1 MSLNLR
7 PRVNYSDLF
16 QELQPLDHHH
26 PDPDQAGRGHSGGPL
41 QPDGEAGSDEY
52 RHLGGQTL
60 ERGGDQHHPHPQ
72 DQHAGR
78 EQLRPELRHLQLLP
92 RLPGLQPRHD
102 RAGQVTDSHLS
113 LSLNT
118 SLQCLQRHPGENI
131 QALRQHGQPLLGAH
145 REGLG
150 DRDTGKY
157 SVLAEQ

>member
-7 PRVNYSDLF
+7 PRVKHSDLF

-78 EQLRPELRHLQLLP
+78 KHCDQSYDIFNSYLDYQDFSLDMT
-92 RLPGLQPRHD
+92 GLD
-102 RAGQVTDSHLS
+102 RWLTLIS
-113 LSLNT
+113 LSLLTPHFSAYNAILEKIFRLFVST
-118 SLQCLQRHPGENI
+118 ANLSLERIVRAWVTGILENI
-131 QALRQHGQPLLGAH
+131 LC
-145 REGLG
+145 
-150 DRDTGKY
+150 
-157 SVLAEQ
+157 